1 MKKRKTLQDLTIKDN
16 FLFGAVMQVE
26 ENCRGFLELVLGF
39 PIAHVVVSKEKSMV
53 YHPEYKGVRLDIYA
67 EDENHTHYNVEMQMR
82 RKKAL
87 GKRSRYYHSQ
97 MVMEALESGE
107 DYETIPDSFVIFV
120 CDFDPFDRELY
131 CYTFGSECEED
142 REVELDDGCH
152 TIFLSTRGK
161 NDGDVSPELVRFLK
175 FVTADL
181 EESERDFED
190 GLVRRFQE
198 TIREIKA
205 DREMGGR
212 YMIFE
217 EMLREE
223 KQEGRLE
230 GRLEGIQEGIQE
242 GKLEANKELILELL
256 EELGEI
262 PQALRDRI
270 ESLEDLE
277 QLKILFKMAA
287 KADSIP
293 AFMEQAETYL
303 HSEEE

>member
-26 ENCRGFLELVLGF
+26 DNCKGFLELVLGF

-82 RKKAL
+82 KKRAL

-120 CDFDPFDRELY
+120 CDFDPFDKELY

-142 REVELDDGCH
+142 KEVELDDGCH
-152 TIFLSTRGK
+152 TIFLSTRGN
-161 NDGDVSPELVRFLK
+161 NDGDVSPELVRFLR

-230 GRLEGIQEGIQE
+230 GRLEGIHA
-242 GKLEANKELILELL
+242 GKLEAKRESVLELL

-262 PQALRDRI
+262 PQALQDRI

-287 KADSIP
+287 KADSILS
-293 AFMEQAETYL
+293 FMEQAEPYL